1 MTSYRWIM
9 NAVAALAAVWFAYY
23 GVIVLWTILSI
34 ASVLIEQ
41 RAGGLGAVSA
51 GVSEDLLVL
60 IACFLANRLLARLV
74 HRSGGVV
81 WKLHRAH
88 SITFLAAAVSLI
100 VLILLAVMTR
110 LSWPVPLTALFLLT
124 GILFGVQFWLLSATL
139 VAVMLRRP
147 AVPEAG

>member
-23 GVIVLWTILSI
+23 GVIVLWAILSI

-51 GVSEDLLVL
+51 GVSEDLPVL
-60 IACFLANRLLARLV
+60 IACILANRLLARLA
-74 HRSGGVV
+74 HRSGGIV

-88 SITFLAAAVSLI
+88 SIAFLAAAVSLMI
-100 VLILLAVMTR
+100 LILLLLISVV
-110 LSWPVPLTALFLLT
+110 SWPALTAFFLLT